1 MARNNTMRVKTL
13 VAVFETIKNKPA
25 TKQQEK

>member
-1 MARNNTMRVKTL
+1 MARINAMCIKTL
-13 VAVFETIKNKPA
+13 VAVFETIKNEPA